1 MICIAKF
8 LRHARAGA
16 GCPGRTR
23 LETPA
28 EDTPADKLGRVRG
41 PQTSRALS
49 LAEALQ
55 SHATLGALLGSWRT
69 AQECM
74 QVARP
79 TLGPGLATLVRPG
92 PLQEGRWVLLA
103 DNGTAASKAR
113 QLLPRVQAALQAK
126 GLPVSEVQVRVS
138 PRK

>member
-1 MICIAKF
+1 M
-8 LRHARAGA
+8 
-16 GCPGRTR
+16 
-23 LETPA
+23 
-28 EDTPADKLGRVRG
+28 RG
-41 PQTSRALS
+41 PQTPRALS

-55 SHATLGALLGSWRT
+55 GHATLGALLSSWRA

-79 TLGPGLATLVRPG
+79 VLGPGLAALLRPG

-103 DNGTAASKAR
+103 DNGTAASKTR

-126 GLPVSEVQVRVS
+126 GLAVSEVQVRVS
-138 PRK
+138 PRT